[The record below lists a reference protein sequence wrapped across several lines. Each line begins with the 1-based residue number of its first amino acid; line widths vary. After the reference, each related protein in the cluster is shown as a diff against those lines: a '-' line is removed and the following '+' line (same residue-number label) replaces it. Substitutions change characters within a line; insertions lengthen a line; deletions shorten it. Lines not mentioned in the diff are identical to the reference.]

1 MKICGCQEK
10 CFEKGELWGHFSGI
24 LCKNLSEKEKEKN
37 KTVESFCLKFNEFV
51 KMYSSELEYKKIK
64 GLK

>member
-1 MKICGCQEK
+1 MKICGFKEK

-24 LCKNLSEKEKEKN
+24 LCKNLSEKKNN

-51 KMYSSELEYKKIK
+51 KTYSSELEYKKIK